1 MKDKVSRKCVSPE
14 VLDFSIQSREKNN
27 CKKKKKK
34 KRNESEM
41 RKTNLTI

>member
-27 CKKKKKK
+27 CKTK